1 MRTCVRPR
9 LTALTGLMAAVGIG
23 VAVPQGVG
31 AYELEYR
38 SPFGPCQMDC
48 AVTGFV
54 GALVK
59 SSMSSIYVTR
69 GLPPTSWRYGDS
81 GIVGGAFSREVVT
94 YGPLWAIETEV
105 GAAKRF
111 GSFDE
116 FEAWTAL
123 YFRWKSFPWSD
134 VVRTSVAIS
143 TGLNWASDV
152 PRYEV
157 QKSPGGQSQLLH
169 YLSPE
174 VTFGSVKHPDVD
186 LVFRFHHR
194 SGGELA
200 VFDNTSG
207 GAQYG
212 TVGLRFRW

>member
-1 MRTCVRPR
+1 
-9 LTALTGLMAAVGIG
+9 
-23 VAVPQGVG
+23 
-31 AYELEYR
+31 
-38 SPFGPCQMDC
+38 MDC
-48 AVTGFV
+48 AITGFT

-59 SSMSSIYVTR
+59 SSMTSIYVTR
-69 GLPPTSWRYGDS
+69 GLPPTSWHYGKS
-81 GIVGGAFSREVVT
+81 GIVGASFSREVVT

-105 GAAKRF
+105 GVAKRF
-111 GSFDE
+111 GALDE

-134 VVRTSVAIS
+134 ILRTSVALS

-157 QKSPGGQSQLLH
+157 ERSPSGQAKLLH

-200 VFDNTSG
+200 VFDHASG